1 MTNSRKFGTD
11 VRKSILYYILVSFC
25 AVLVFQLFNM
35 QVIKHEFFDEKS
47 ADNSIKGIVQT
58 PLRGVF
64 YDRNYKIVVNNKPS
78 YTLLITPSS
87 YNRKLNNVI
96 ETVIGAEPG
105 YIDEILEDNIQYS
118 KYIPIRVQRDVSF
131 QVISWIEENKEQLPG
146 VSYIVDMEREYPDSI
161 MASHM
166 FGYTKEISRKQLEAD
181 KGYYD
186 MGDFIGNNGIEKT
199 YEKYLRGVKGV
210 KYMLVDSRRREIGR
224 FKDGLNDKESI
235 KGDDLVLT
243 IDADAQKAAER
254 GFKGLKG
261 ALVAIEPK
269 TGEIIAF
276 VSSPEYDLNN
286 FTTVTPKEIWRNLN
300 SDPDKPLYN
309 RATLSVLPPGSTFKP
324 LAAIAAL
331 EEGVITPQTVIN
343 CPGGFYFGRFFKCHG
358 GPHGPM
364 TVEHALEKSCNTFFY
379 QLILRIGLDKWS
391 DYAKRFGFGHKTGVD
406 ISEENRGI
414 VPSTEY
420 YNKRYGPNGWTKG
433 FIVSLGIGQGELS
446 VTPMQLAKYVSL
458 IANDGKSVKPHL
470 VRGYMDPETKK
481 LVPFKFDPIDT
492 KVSKKTMEIVKHGMY
507 LVVNG
512 AGTAGNAKIPG
523 ITVAGKTGTAQN
535 PRGKDHA
542 WFMGFAPYE
551 DPKIAV
557 AVLVENAG
565 FGATWAAPIAKSVM
579 MAYLNKSSLPQ
590 NQTVS
595 KDSNGLKNQNALKDQ
610 NVPKVQNGSKEQNR
624 PKGEEKIVA
633 ASIKN

>member
-1 MTNSRKFGTD
+1 MTSSSNFGKEI
-11 VRKSILYYILVSFC
+11 RRSIIYYILVAYF
-25 AVLVFQLFNM
+25 AVLLFQLFNT
-35 QVIKHEFFDEKS
+35 QIIKHDYFDGKS
-47 ADNSIKGIVQT
+47 ADNSIKGIIQT

-87 YNRKLNNVI
+87 YSRKLNNVV
-96 ETVIGAEPG
+96 ETVLGAEPG
-105 YIDEILEDNIQYS
+105 YIDEILENNVQYS

-166 FGYTKEISRKQLEAD
+166 FGYTKEISRKQLEVD
-181 KGYYD
+181 KSYYE
-186 MGDFIGNNGIEKT
+186 MGDFVGNNGIEKT
-199 YEKYLRGVKGV
+199 YEKYLRGIKGV
-210 KYMLVDSRRREIGR
+210 KYVLVDSRRKETGR
-224 FKDGLNDKESI
+224 FKDGQDDKSSV

-243 IDADAQKAAER
+243 IDADAQKAAEK

-269 TGEIIAF
+269 TGEILAF
-276 VSSPEYDLNN
+276 VSSPQYDLNN

-309 RATLSVLPPGSTFKP
+309 RATLSANPPGSTFKP

-331 EEGVITPQTVIN
+331 EEGIITPQSVIN

-358 GPHGPM
+358 GAHGPL
-364 TVEHALEKSCNTFFY
+364 TVEHAIEKSCNTFFY

-391 DYAKRFGFGHKTGVD
+391 EYARRFGFGHKTGLD
-406 ISEENRGI
+406 ISEERAGI
-414 VPSTEY
+414 LPSTQY

-446 VTPMQLAKYVSL
+446 VTPLQLAQYVSL

-470 VRGYMDPETKK
+470 VRGYMDNETKR
-481 LVPFKFDPIDT
+481 LVPFKFDVLDT
-492 KVSKKTMEIVKHGMY
+492 KVSKKTLDIVKHGMF

-512 AGTAGNAKIPG
+512 AGTATSVRIPG
-523 ITVAGKTGTAQN
+523 INVAGKTGTAQN
-535 PRGKDHA
+535 PHGKDHA

-565 FGATWAAPIAKSVM
+565 FGATWAAPIAKSVIQT
-579 MAYLNKSSLPQ
+579 YLNKLNGPQ
-590 NQTVS
+590 KQS
-595 KDSNGLKNQNALKDQ
+595 M
-610 NVPKVQNGSKEQNR
+610 PKS
-624 PKGEEKIVA
+624 EEKIVE
-633 ASIKN
+633 ASFKN